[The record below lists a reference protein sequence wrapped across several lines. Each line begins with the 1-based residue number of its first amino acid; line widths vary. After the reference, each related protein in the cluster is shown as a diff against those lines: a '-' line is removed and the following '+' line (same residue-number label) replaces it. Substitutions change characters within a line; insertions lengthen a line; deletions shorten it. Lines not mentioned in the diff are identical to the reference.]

1 MAAMASLG
9 SLRPG
14 EHFSSGDRT
23 QLNLEPQQE
32 ALIRAVA
39 AATPRT
45 VVVLMGGGAILCE
58 AWRQRVPGLLLC
70 WYPGMQ
76 GGEALADVLF
86 GRVSPSGR
94 MPFAL
99 PTAHGHLPPFDPRAR
114 QISYDLWHGY
124 RRLARDQ
131 HPAAFP
137 FGYGLSYTRFEASDL
152 SVERSPDGAVLQVA
166 LWLANLGPM
175 AAEDVVQLYV
185 EPPGVEVERPARQL
199 VGFCR
204 VSLEPGQRR
213 PVALAVPLRRLA
225 FFDEGS
231 DGFVLEQGCHR
242 LVVARHVEEAG
253 IGVELSFA
261 RTVLG
266 R

>member
-1 MAAMASLG
+1 MEL
-9 SLRPG
+9 
-14 EHFSSGDRT
+14 T
-23 QLNLEPQQE
+23 
-32 ALIRAVA
+32 
-39 AATPRT
+39 
-45 VVVLMGGGAILCE
+45 
-58 AWRQRVPGLLLC
+58 
-70 WYPGMQ
+70 
-76 GGEALADVLF
+76 
-86 GRVSPSGR
+86 
-94 MPFAL
+94 
-99 PTAHGHLPPFDPRAR
+99 
-114 QISYDLWHGY
+114 
-124 RRLARDQ
+124 
-131 HPAAFP
+131 
-137 FGYGLSYTRFEASDL
+137 
-152 SVERSPDGAVLQVA
+152 PDGAVLQVA

-225 FFDEGS
+225 FFDEGC
-231 DGFVLEQGCHR
+231 DGFVVEEGCHH

-261 RTVLG
+261 RTALG